1 MKKTDSVTPLK
12 THLTQSRDR
21 GAGRRRL
28 ALVLCTCAVAP
39 AFSNSVLAQ
48 SPIAGL
54 LSELPGV
61 NSTQSSMGFVIEEAC
76 PSFSNEAAFQ
86 ARCTAVVLRALQG
99 PQGTSEVLNA
109 LQRVAPEQIISQG
122 TEATRTAT
130 NVIGARLSAL
140 RLGVTGVSLVGW
152 DGIGSPL
159 AASGLAS
166 QSERGGAAGDDPS
179 SPWNRLGV
187 FVNGSYQFGD
197 VDTTFNQLGFDF
209 DSGGV
214 TAGAD
219 YRFTQSLIF
228 GVAFTYL
235 RMESDFDRSGGEL
248 DSDTYAGSIYGT
260 FYPTDNFYVDGIAS
274 IGGIDYESARRISYT
289 VPGDTVN
296 TAAISNPDGRQYAA
310 SIGAGYNLPVGALT
324 LDPYVRI
331 NYINL
336 DIDGFSEQG
345 GDGWAMQFEDQ
356 TVESLTSSL
365 GTQLQYAMSL
375 PWGVLQPYVRGEWR
389 HEFEDDG
396 RIIPV
401 RFLGNTTNN
410 LAFST
415 VTESPDRNYFTVG
428 AGVSAT
434 FARGVSAFVD
444 YDALLGYDDIE
455 SHAFMVGT
463 RMEF

>member
-1 MKKTDSVTPLK
+1 MKKTDSVALSK
-12 THLTQSRDR
+12 TRLTQSRDR

-28 ALVLCTCAVAP
+28 ALVLCTCAGVP
-39 AFSNSVLAQ
+39 AFSNSVFAQ
-48 SPIAGL
+48 SEFAGL
-54 LSELPGV
+54 LSEQPGV
-61 NSTQSSMGFVIEEAC
+61 NATQSSMAVVIEEAC
-76 PSFSNEAAFQ
+76 PSQRNERDFQERCNNLLEAASQ
-86 ARCTAVVLRALQG
+86 D
-99 PQGTSEVLNA
+99 PQGNAAVLNA

-122 TEATRTAT
+122 TEATRTST

-140 RLGVTGVSLVGW
+140 RLGVTGVSLVGL
-152 DGIGSPL
+152 DGIGSPRS
-159 AASGLAS
+159 ASGLAS
-166 QSERGGAAGDDPS
+166 QSERGGAAGDAPTS
-179 SPWNRLGV
+179 LWNRLGV

-197 VDTTFNQLGFDF
+197 VDTTSNQLGFDF

-214 TAGAD
+214 TAGVD

-235 RMESDFDRSGGEL
+235 RMESDFDRSGGEM
-248 DSDTYAGSIYGT
+248 DSDTYAGSIYGS
-260 FYPTDNFYVDGIAS
+260 FYPTDNFYVDGVAS

-289 VPGDTVN
+289 VLGDTVN
-296 TAAISNPDGRQYAA
+296 TAATSNPDGRQYAA

-324 LDPYVRI
+324 LGPYVRV

-345 GDGWAMQFEDQ
+345 GDGWGMQFGDQ
-356 TVESLTSSL
+356 TVESLTSNL

-375 PWGVLQPYVRGEWR
+375 PWGVLQPYMRGEWR
-389 HEFEDDG
+389 HEFEDDR

-434 FARGVSAFVD
+434 FAHGVSAFVD